1 MNAFVQTQV
10 TLLRRMADESAAE
23 YESAWT
29 RFYDLYYPTMLNFV
43 ASLGGVESAED
54 VVQGVL
60 VKLVGILRD
69 GGYRRREGGTFR
81 AYLKTLLRHE
91 LTDWYRR
98 ETARGRGRK
107 TVIREDDAAED
118 PVVFARI
125 ELEWRLARRK
135 AIVEH
140 VLSKTAMSE
149 KSKAVYRAYVLEAR
163 DIGEVAAAFG
173 LTRNDVSQ
181 IKVRVDRRIA
191 AVEELAEEDD
201 ENGF

>member
-69 GGYRRREGGTFR
+69 GGYRHREGGTFR

-98 ETARGRGRK
+98 ETARGMGRK
-107 TVIREDDAAED
+107 TVIREDVAAED

-149 KSKAVYRAYVLEAR
+149 KSKAVYRAYVLDAR